1 MLNATPTSQSG
12 LTRWVKVDR
21 SVPLGFGAIL
31 LVMVFVAGFTRWRLG
46 VLAEAYAEV
55 VETYLIED
63 EIQALERR
71 LIDAE
76 TGQRGF
82 LLTNSQDF
90 LAPYNQAQT
99 EIDRAL
105 AELSLALSDR
115 PEQAQRLQQLEAQVN
130 NQLQYLAGTIQQQ
143 QAGNEESVLAD
154 VASGIGRQN
163 MDGIRALIAEML
175 VVEDAYIE
183 QRQSQAQLAQ
193 QAVIW
198 VSFGG
203 TLIAVIFGLVVAR
216 FVSQGLNQLIRQ
228 VQESG
233 VQVTTS
239 STQIAASGKQL
250 ESTMVE
256 QVASTK
262 EVVATAR
269 EIAATSTDLATTM
282 DEVADLAQGVTH
294 AAAENQGNLAQM
306 GQTMGQLAQAT
317 HSISAKLGLISDK
330 ANTINGVVTTITKVA
345 DQTNLLSL
353 NAAIEAEKAGEYGR
367 GFAVVAREIRRLA
380 DQSAIATLDIEQMVK
395 DMQGAVSS
403 GVMEM
408 DKFTQ
413 DVELGVG
420 EVTHISQH
428 LTTIIDQVKSLT
440 PRFVSVNSGM
450 ANQSQSAQQI
460 SEAMEQL
467 GDASSQ
473 TAEALSQTNQAIE
486 QLNQA
491 AKTLQRELSRFSN
504 A

>member
-1 MLNATPTSQSG
+1 MLNATPAPTAD
-12 LTRWVKVDR
+12 LARWLKVDR
-21 SVPLGFGAIL
+21 SIPLGFGAIL
-31 LVMVFVAGFTRWRLG
+31 LVMIFVAGFTRWRLG
-46 VLAEAYAEV
+46 VLTAAYEEV
-55 VETYLIED
+55 IETYLIED
-63 EIQALERR
+63 DIQTLERR
-71 LIDAE
+71 LINAE

-82 LLTNSQDF
+82 LLTNDPEF
-90 LAPYNQAQT
+90 LAPYNQA
-99 EIDRAL
+99 R
-105 AELSLALSDR
+105 AELDQGLAALRVAFADR
-115 PEQAQRLQQLEAQVN
+115 PDQAQRLQQLEGEIA
-130 NQLQYLAGTIQQQ
+130 NQLEYLANTIERQ
-143 QAGNEESVLAD
+143 QAVGQEFLLSD
-154 VASGIGRQN
+154 VAEQGRQN
-163 MDGIRALIAEML
+163 MVNIRTLLAEML
-175 VVEDAYIE
+175 EVEDAVID
-183 QRQSQAQLAQ
+183 QRQEQAEAAQ
-193 QAVIW
+193 RALIW

-203 TLIAVIFGLVVAR
+203 TLLAVVFGLVVAR

-228 VQESG
+228 VQVSG

-262 EVVATAR
+262 QVVATAR
-269 EIAATSTDLATTM
+269 EIAATSTDLSATM
-282 DEVADLAQGVTH
+282 KDVAELAQGVTH
-294 AAAENQGNLAQM
+294 AATENQGNLSQM
-306 GQTMGQLAQAT
+306 GDTMAQLAQAT
-317 HSISAKLGLISDK
+317 HTISTKLGLISDK
-330 ANTINGVVTTITKVA
+330 ANTINSVVTTITKVA

-420 EVTHISQH
+420 DVTRISQQ
-428 LTTIIDQVKSLT
+428 LATIIGQIKSLT
-440 PRFVSVNSGM
+440 PRFVSVNNGM

-473 TAEALSQTNQAIE
+473 TAEALSQTNQAID
-486 QLNQA
+486 QLNLA
-491 AKTLQRELSRFSN
+491 SKTLQRELARFSN
-504 A
+504 T

>member
-12 LTRWVKVDR
+12 LIRWVKVDR

-46 VLAEAYAEV
+46 VLAEAYEEV

-63 EIQALERR
+63 DIQALERR

-82 LLTNSQDF
+82 LLTNSPDF
-90 LAPYNQAQT
+90 LAPYTQAQT

-105 AELSLALSDR
+105 AELSLALSNR
-115 PEQAQRLQQLEAQVN
+115 PEQSQRLQQLEAQIN

-193 QAVIW
+193 RAVIW

-317 HSISAKLGLISDK
+317 HTISAKLGLISDK

-420 EVTHISQH
+420 EVTRISQQ

-450 ANQSQSAQQI
+450 TNQSQSAQQI